1 MIAME
6 VEHNITEV
14 LEQDLQRIDKLKR
27 EVFFQEK
34 KETSPLISTFLEF
47 VFNKQGKN
55 LRPKLAL
62 LSSKAQGETNR
73 ATYLSAILIDIL
85 HEATLL
91 HDDVVDAA
99 ELRRGATSANV
110 VFGNKATVLMGDYL
124 LSKMIEVCTKEKEFK
139 LLEII
144 STTLVSLSKGELIQ
158 LNATKENEFSVAQLT
173 KVAALKT
180 GSLLKA
186 SCLAG
191 AYSAGLQ
198 EEDEQVWVNFAEN
211 LGIAYQIKDD
221 IIDYVENGKEQYK
234 DIKEGKVNIPMALAL
249 ESADKETAAHILGL
263 IKDRENFKANISEI
277 TAFLKTQKGIQLAEN
292 LQDDFTEKA
301 VAELR
306 SMSNSEDLI
315 SFTEKIAKRTF

>member
-1 MIAME
+1 MIAMD
-6 VEHNITEV
+6 VTNNITEV
-14 LEQDLQRIDKLKR
+14 LAEDLKQIDALKR
-27 EVFFQEK
+27 EIFFQDK
-34 KETSPLISTFLEF
+34 KETSPLIATFLEF

-55 LRPKLAL
+55 LRPKLTL
-62 LSSKAQGETNR
+62 LSSKVVGETNR
-73 ATYLSAILIDIL
+73 STYLSAILIDIL

-124 LSKMIEVCTKEKEFK
+124 LSKMIEVCTKQQEFK

-158 LNATKENEFSVAQLT
+158 LNATKDNEFSVSQLT
-173 KVAALKT
+173 KIAALKT

-191 AYSAGLQ
+191 AYSAGLVQ
-198 EEDEQVWVNFAEN
+198 NEESVWNDYAEY
-211 LGIAYQIKDD
+211 LGVSYQIKDD
-221 IIDYVENGKEQYK
+221 IIDYVENGKERYK

-249 ESADKETAAHILGL
+249 EEADEREAEHMLGL
-263 IKDRENFKANISEI
+263 IKDKENFESNIQEI
-277 TAFLKTQKGIQLAEN
+277 ESFLEKKGGLQLAEN
-292 LQDDFTEKA
+292 LQVSFLNKA
-301 VAELR
+301 IDELKKIP
-306 SMSNSEDLI
+306 NSEDLI
-315 SFTEKIAKRTF
+315 HFTETIGKRTF

>member
-1 MIAME
+1 MIAMD
-6 VEHNITEV
+6 VEQNITEV
-14 LEQDLQRIDKLKR
+14 LELDLQKIDSLKR
-27 EVFFQEK
+27 EIFFQDK
-34 KETSPLISTFLEF
+34 KETSPLIATFLEF

-62 LSSKAQGETNR
+62 LTSKVVGKTNR
-73 ATYLSAILIDIL
+73 STYLSAILIDIL

-124 LSKMIEVCTKEKEFK
+124 LSKMIEVCTKQKEFK

-158 LNATKENEFSVAQLT
+158 LNATKESEFSVSQLT

-191 AYSAGLQ
+191 AYSAGLK
-198 EEDEQVWVNFAEN
+198 EEDEKVWNDFAEY

-249 ESADKETAAHILGL
+249 ENGEKQKAEHILTL
-263 IKDRENFKANISEI
+263 IKDKENFDVNINKIELFLENNNGLQKAEELQEMYLQKSISE
-277 TAFLKTQKGIQLAEN
+277 LNKLEG
-292 LQDDFTEKA
+292 
-301 VAELR
+301 
-306 SMSNSEDLI
+306 SEDLI
-315 SFTEKIAKRTF
+315 WFTEMIGKRKY

>member
-1 MIAME
+1 M
-6 VEHNITEV
+6 
-14 LEQDLQRIDKLKR
+14 
-27 EVFFQEK
+27 
-34 KETSPLISTFLEF
+34 EF

-99 ELRRGATSANV
+99 QLRRGETSANV

-158 LNATKENEFSVAQLT
+158 LNATKESEFSVAQLT

-198 EEDEQVWVNFAEN
+198 EEDEQVWVDFAEN

-221 IIDYVENGKEQYK
+221 IIDYVENGKEQFK

-263 IKDRENFKANISEI
+263 IKDKENFKANIVEI
-277 TAFLKTQKGIQLAEN
+277 TTFLNTQNGVQLAEN
-292 LQDDFTEKA
+292 LQDKFTEKA
-301 VAELR
+301 VVELHK
-306 SMSNSEDLI
+306 MNNSEDLI
-315 SFTEKIAKRTF
+315 AFTEKIAKRTF

>member
-1 MIAME
+1 MIAMD
-6 VEHNITEV
+6 VKQDMTEV
-14 LEQDLQRIDKLKR
+14 LEQDIQRIDSLKR
-27 EVFFQEK
+27 EIFFQDK
-34 KETSPLISTFLEF
+34 KETSPLIATFLEF

-55 LRPKLAL
+55 LRPKLTL
-62 LSSKAQGETNR
+62 LTSKVVGKTNR
-73 ATYLSAILIDIL
+73 STYLSAILIDIL

-99 ELRRGATSANV
+99 ELRRGETSANV

-124 LSKMIEVCTKEKEFK
+124 LSKMIEVCTKQKEFK

-158 LNATKENEFSVAQLT
+158 LNATKENEFAVAQLT
-173 KVAALKT
+173 KIAALKT

-191 AYSAGLQ
+191 AYSAGLR
-198 EEDEQVWVNFAEN
+198 EEDEQIWNDFAEY

-221 IIDYVENGKEQYK
+221 IIDYVENGKERYK

-249 ESADKETAAHILGL
+249 ENSDQETSEHILCL
-263 IKDRENFKANISEI
+263 IKDNENFETNIEQIHS
-277 TAFLKTQKGIQLAEN
+277 FLNENEGLKLAET
-292 LQDDFTEKA
+292 LQENFLEKAMNKLRELPNSDDLIGFTEA
-301 VAELR
+301 
-306 SMSNSEDLI
+306 I
-315 SFTEKIAKRTF
+315 GKRTF

>member
-1 MIAME
+1 MIAMD
-6 VEHNITEV
+6 VQQNISEI
-14 LEQDLQRIDKLKR
+14 LEQDLQRIDALKR
-27 EVFFQEK
+27 EVFFQDK

-55 LRPKLAL
+55 LRPKLTL

-99 ELRRGATSANV
+99 ELRRGETSANV

-158 LNATKENEFSVAQLT
+158 LNATKENEFSVGQLT

-198 EEDEQVWVNFAEN
+198 EENEQVWVDFAEN

-249 ESADKETAAHILGL
+249 ENADKEQAAHILGL
-263 IKDRENFKANISEI
+263 IKNKEKFDSNIEEI
-277 TAFLKTQKGIQLAEN
+277 IRFLTAQNGIQLAEN

-301 VAELR
+301 VSELQK
-306 SMSNSEDLI
+306 MNNSEDLI
-315 SFTEKIAKRTF
+315 AFTEKIAKRTF

>member
-1 MIAME
+1 MIAMD
-6 VEHNITEV
+6 VTNNITEV
-14 LEQDLQRIDKLKR
+14 LAEDLKQIDALKR
-27 EVFFQEK
+27 EIFFQDK
-34 KETSPLISTFLEF
+34 KETSPLIATFLEF

-55 LRPKLAL
+55 LRPKLTL
-62 LSSKAQGETNR
+62 LTSKVVGETNR
-73 ATYLSAILIDIL
+73 STYLSAILIDIL

-124 LSKMIEVCTKEKEFK
+124 LSKMIEVCTKQQEFK

-158 LNATKENEFSVAQLT
+158 LNATKDNEFSVSQLT
-173 KVAALKT
+173 KIAALKT

-191 AYSAGLQ
+191 AYSAGLVQ
-198 EEDEQVWVNFAEN
+198 NEESVWNDYAEY
-211 LGIAYQIKDD
+211 LGVSYQIKDD
-221 IIDYVENGKEQYK
+221 IIDYVENGKERYK

-249 ESADKETAAHILGL
+249 EEADEREAEHMLGL
-263 IKDRENFKANISEI
+263 IKDKENFESNIQEI
-277 TAFLKTQKGIQLAEN
+277 ESFLEKKGGLQLAEN
-292 LQDDFTEKA
+292 LQVTYLNKA
-301 VAELR
+301 IDELKK
-306 SMSNSEDLI
+306 MSNSEDLI
-315 SFTEKIAKRTF
+315 HFTETIGKRTF

>member
-1 MIAME
+1 MIAMD
-6 VEHNITEV
+6 VKQDMTEV
-14 LEQDLQRIDKLKR
+14 LEQDIQRIDSLKR
-27 EVFFQEK
+27 EIFFQDK
-34 KETSPLISTFLEF
+34 KETSPLIATFLEF

-55 LRPKLAL
+55 LRPKLTL
-62 LSSKAQGETNR
+62 LTSKVVGKTNR
-73 ATYLSAILIDIL
+73 STYLSAILIDIL

-99 ELRRGATSANV
+99 ELRRGETSANV

-124 LSKMIEVCTKEKEFK
+124 LSKMIEVCTKQKEFK

-158 LNATKENEFSVAQLT
+158 LNATKENEFAVAQLT
-173 KVAALKT
+173 KIAALKT

-191 AYSAGLQ
+191 AYSAGLR
-198 EEDEQVWVNFAEN
+198 EEDEQIWNDFAEY

-249 ESADKETAAHILGL
+249 EYADQATSEHILNL
-263 IKDRENFKANISEI
+263 IKDKENFETNIEQIHS
-277 TAFLKTQKGIQLAEN
+277 FLNENEGLKLAET
-292 LQDDFTEKA
+292 LQENFLEKA
-301 VAELR
+301 MNKLRELP
-306 SMSNSEDLI
+306 NSEDLI
-315 SFTEKIAKRTF
+315 GFTEAIGKRTF

>member
-6 VEHNITEV
+6 VEHNISEI

-158 LNATKENEFSVAQLT
+158 LNATRENEFSVDQLT

-198 EEDEQVWVNFAEN
+198 EKDEQVWVKFAEN

-221 IIDYVENGKEQYK
+221 IIDYLENGKEQYK
-234 DIKEGKVNIPMALAL
+234 DIKEGKVNIPMALAM
-249 ESADKETAAHILGL
+249 ERTDKETAAHILGL
-263 IKDRENFKANISEI
+263 IKDKDNFDNNIVEI
-277 TAFLKTQKGIQLAEN
+277 TNFLNSQNGIQLAEN

-301 VAELR
+301 VFDLR
-306 SMSNSEDLI
+306 SINNSEDLI
-315 SFTEKIAKRTF
+315 AFTEKIAKRTF

>member
-1 MIAME
+1 MD
-6 VEHNITEV
+6 VEQNITEV
-14 LEQDLQRIDKLKR
+14 LELDLQKIDSLKR
-27 EVFFQEK
+27 EIFFQDK
-34 KETSPLISTFLEF
+34 KETSPLIATFLEF

-62 LSSKAQGETNR
+62 LTSKVVGKTNR
-73 ATYLSAILIDIL
+73 STYLSAILIDIL

-124 LSKMIEVCTKEKEFK
+124 LSKMIEVCTKQKEFK

-158 LNATKENEFSVAQLT
+158 LNATKESEFSVSQLT

-191 AYSAGLQ
+191 AYSAGLK
-198 EEDEQVWVNFAEN
+198 EEDEKVWNDFAEY

-249 ESADKETAAHILGL
+249 ENGEKQKAEHILTL
-263 IKDRENFKANISEI
+263 IKDKENFDVNINKIELFLENNNGLQKAEELQEMYLQKSISE
-277 TAFLKTQKGIQLAEN
+277 LNKLEG
-292 LQDDFTEKA
+292 
-301 VAELR
+301 
-306 SMSNSEDLI
+306 SEDLI
-315 SFTEKIAKRTF
+315 WFTEMIGKRKY

>member
-1 MIAME
+1 MIAMD
-6 VEHNITEV
+6 VTNNITEV
-14 LEQDLQRIDKLKR
+14 LAEDLKQIDALKR
-27 EVFFQEK
+27 EIFFQDK
-34 KETSPLISTFLEF
+34 KETSPLIATFLEF

-55 LRPKLAL
+55 LRPKLTL
-62 LSSKAQGETNR
+62 LSSKVVGETNR
-73 ATYLSAILIDIL
+73 STYLSAILIDIL

-124 LSKMIEVCTKEKEFK
+124 LSKMIEVCTKQQEFK

-158 LNATKENEFSVAQLT
+158 LNATKDNEFSVSQLT
-173 KVAALKT
+173 KIAALKT

-191 AYSAGLQ
+191 AYSAGLVQ
-198 EEDEQVWVNFAEN
+198 NKISVWNDYAEY
-211 LGIAYQIKDD
+211 LGVSYQIKDD
-221 IIDYVENGKEQYK
+221 IIDYVENGKERYK

-249 ESADKETAAHILGL
+249 EEADEREAEQMLGL
-263 IKDRENFKANISEI
+263 IKDKENFESNIQEI
-277 TAFLKTQKGIQLAEN
+277 ESFLEKKGGLQLAEN
-292 LQDDFTEKA
+292 LQVTYLNKA
-301 VAELR
+301 IDELKK
-306 SMSNSEDLI
+306 MPNSEDLI
-315 SFTEKIAKRTF
+315 HFTDTIGKRTF

>member
-1 MIAME
+1 MIAMD
-6 VEHNITEV
+6 VTNNITEV
-14 LEQDLQRIDKLKR
+14 LAEDLKQIDALKR
-27 EVFFQEK
+27 EIFFQDK
-34 KETSPLISTFLEF
+34 KETSPLIATFLEF

-55 LRPKLAL
+55 LRPKLTL
-62 LSSKAQGETNR
+62 LSSKVVGETNR
-73 ATYLSAILIDIL
+73 STYLSAILIDIL

-124 LSKMIEVCTKEKEFK
+124 LSKMIEVCTKQQEFK

-158 LNATKENEFSVAQLT
+158 LNATKDNEFSVSQLT
-173 KVAALKT
+173 KIAALKT

-191 AYSAGLQ
+191 AYSAGLVQ
-198 EEDEQVWVNFAEN
+198 NKISVWNDYAEY
-211 LGIAYQIKDD
+211 LGVSYQIKDD
-221 IIDYVENGKEQYK
+221 IIDYVENGKERYK

-249 ESADKETAAHILGL
+249 EEADEREAEHMLGL
-263 IKDRENFKANISEI
+263 IKDKENFESNIQEI
-277 TAFLKTQKGIQLAEN
+277 ESFLEKKGGLQLAEN
-292 LQDDFTEKA
+292 LQVTYLNKA
-301 VAELR
+301 IDELKK
-306 SMSNSEDLI
+306 MPNSEDLI
-315 SFTEKIAKRTF
+315 HFTDTIGKRTF

>member
-1 MIAME
+1 MIAMD
-6 VEHNITEV
+6 VTNNITEV
-14 LEQDLQRIDKLKR
+14 LAEDLKQIDALKR
-27 EVFFQEK
+27 EIFFQDK
-34 KETSPLISTFLEF
+34 KETSPLIATFLEF

-55 LRPKLAL
+55 LRPKLTL
-62 LSSKAQGETNR
+62 LSSKVVGETNR
-73 ATYLSAILIDIL
+73 STYLSAILIDIL

-124 LSKMIEVCTKEKEFK
+124 LSKMIEVCTKQQEFK

-158 LNATKENEFSVAQLT
+158 LNATKDNEFSVSQLT
-173 KVAALKT
+173 KIAALKT

-191 AYSAGLQ
+191 AYSAGLVQ
-198 EEDEQVWVNFAEN
+198 NEESVWNDYAEY
-211 LGIAYQIKDD
+211 LGVSYQIKDD
-221 IIDYVENGKEQYK
+221 IIDYVENGKERYK

-249 ESADKETAAHILGL
+249 EEADEREAEHMLGL
-263 IKDRENFKANISEI
+263 IKDKENFESNIQEI
-277 TAFLKTQKGIQLAEN
+277 ESFLEKKGGLQLAEN
-292 LQDDFTEKA
+292 LQVTFLNKA
-301 VAELR
+301 IDELKK
-306 SMSNSEDLI
+306 MPNSEDLI
-315 SFTEKIAKRTF
+315 HFTETIGKRTF

>member
-6 VEHNITEV
+6 VEHNISEI
-14 LEQDLQRIDKLKR
+14 LEKDLQRIDKLKR

-99 ELRRGATSANV
+99 QLRRGETSANV

-158 LNATKENEFSVAQLT
+158 LNATKESEFSVAQLT

-198 EEDEQVWVNFAEN
+198 EEDEQVWVDFAEN

-221 IIDYVENGKEQYK
+221 IIDYVENGKEQFK

-249 ESADKETAAHILGL
+249 ESADKETAAHILEL
-263 IKDRENFKANISEI
+263 IKDKENFKANIVEI
-277 TAFLKTQKGIQLAEN
+277 TTFLNTQNGVQLAEN
-292 LQDDFTEKA
+292 LQDKFTEKA
-301 VAELR
+301 VVELHK
-306 SMSNSEDLI
+306 MNNSEDLI
-315 SFTEKIAKRTF
+315 AFTEKIAKRTF

>member
-1 MIAME
+1 MIAMDVKQNISE
-6 VEHNITEV
+6 VI
-14 LEQDLQRIDKLKR
+14 EQDLQQIDALKR
-27 EVFFQEK
+27 EIFFQDT

-62 LSSKAQGETNR
+62 LTSKVVGETNR
-73 ATYLSAILIDIL
+73 STYLSAILIDIL

-99 ELRRGATSANV
+99 QLRRGETSANV

-158 LNATKENEFSVAQLT
+158 LNATKESEFSVSQLT

-191 AYSAGLQ
+191 AYSAGLKEGEGQ
-198 EEDEQVWVNFAEN
+198 ILNSFAEN

-234 DIKEGKVNIPMALAL
+234 DLKEGKVNIPMALAL
-249 ESADKETAAHILGL
+249 QNSSKDAAESIMQLIRDKE
-263 IKDRENFKANISEI
+263 NFATNKSNIIEFLEAN
-277 TAFLKTQKGIQLAEN
+277 KGI
-292 LQDDFTEKA
+292 EKA
-301 VAELR
+301 EALQENYTNEAISMLEQISNTEELI
-306 SMSNSEDLI
+306 E
-315 SFTEKIAKRTF
+315 FTKKIGKRRF

>member
-1 MIAME
+1 MIAMD
-6 VEHNITEV
+6 VKQDMTEV
-14 LEQDLQRIDKLKR
+14 LEQDIQRIDSLKR
-27 EVFFQEK
+27 EIFFQDK
-34 KETSPLISTFLEF
+34 KETSPLIATFLEF

-55 LRPKLAL
+55 LRPKLTL
-62 LSSKAQGETNR
+62 LTSKVVGKTNR
-73 ATYLSAILIDIL
+73 STYLSAILIDIL

-99 ELRRGATSANV
+99 ELRRGETSANV

-124 LSKMIEVCTKEKEFK
+124 LSKMIEVCTKQKEFK

-158 LNATKENEFSVAQLT
+158 LNATKENEFAVAQLT
-173 KVAALKT
+173 KIAALKT

-191 AYSAGLQ
+191 AYSAGLR
-198 EEDEQVWVNFAEN
+198 EEDEQIWNDFAEY

-249 ESADKETAAHILGL
+249 EYADQATSEHILNL
-263 IKDRENFKANISEI
+263 IKDKENFETNIEQIHS
-277 TAFLKTQKGIQLAEN
+277 FLKENEGLKLAET
-292 LQDDFTEKA
+292 LQENFLEKA
-301 VAELR
+301 MNKLRELP
-306 SMSNSEDLI
+306 NSEDLI
-315 SFTEKIAKRTF
+315 GFTEAIGKRTF

>member
-1 MIAME
+1 MIAMD
-6 VEHNITEV
+6 VTNNIAEE
-14 LEQDLQRIDKLKR
+14 LAKDLQQIDALKR
-27 EVFFQEK
+27 EIFFQDK
-34 KETSPLISTFLEF
+34 KETSPLIATFLEF

-62 LSSKAQGETNR
+62 LTSKVVGNTNR
-73 ATYLSAILIDIL
+73 STYLSAILIDIL

-99 ELRRGATSANV
+99 ELRRGETSANV

-124 LSKMIEVCTKEKEFK
+124 LSKMIEVCTKQKEFK

-158 LNATKENEFSVAQLT
+158 LNATKENEFSVSQLT
-173 KVAALKT
+173 KIAALKT

-198 EEDEQVWVNFAEN
+198 EKDEQIWVDFAEY
-211 LGIAYQIKDD
+211 LGVSYQIKDD
-221 IIDYVENGKEQYK
+221 IIDYVENGKERYK

-249 ESADKETAAHILGL
+249 ENSDQETSEHILCL
-263 IKDRENFKANISEI
+263 IKDNENFETNIDQIHS
-277 TAFLKTQKGIQLAEN
+277 FLKENEGLKLAES
-292 LQDDFTEKA
+292 LQENFLEKAINELQKLPNSDDLIVFTEA
-301 VAELR
+301 
-306 SMSNSEDLI
+306 I
-315 SFTEKIAKRTF
+315 GQRTF

>member
-1 MIAME
+1 MIAMD
-6 VEHNITEV
+6 VTNNIAEE
-14 LEQDLQRIDKLKR
+14 LAKDLQQIDALKR
-27 EVFFQEK
+27 EIFFQDK
-34 KETSPLISTFLEF
+34 KETSPLIATFLEF

-62 LSSKAQGETNR
+62 LTSKVVGNTNR
-73 ATYLSAILIDIL
+73 STYLSAILIDIL

-99 ELRRGATSANV
+99 ELRRGETSANV

-124 LSKMIEVCTKEKEFK
+124 LSKMIEVCTKQKEFK

-158 LNATKENEFSVAQLT
+158 LNATKENEFSVSQLT
-173 KVAALKT
+173 KIAALKT

-198 EEDEQVWVNFAEN
+198 EKDEQIWVDFAEY
-211 LGIAYQIKDD
+211 LGVSYQIKDD
-221 IIDYVENGKEQYK
+221 IIDYLENGKERYK

-249 ESADKETAAHILGL
+249 ENSDQETSEHILCL
-263 IKDRENFKANISEI
+263 IKDNENFETNIDQIHS
-277 TAFLKTQKGIQLAEN
+277 FLKENEGLKLAES
-292 LQDDFTEKA
+292 LQENFLEKAINELQKLPNSDDLIVFTEA
-301 VAELR
+301 
-306 SMSNSEDLI
+306 I
-315 SFTEKIAKRTF
+315 GQRTF

>member
-1 MIAME
+1 MIAMD
-6 VEHNITEV
+6 VTNNITEV
-14 LEQDLQRIDKLKR
+14 LAEDLKQIDALKR
-27 EVFFQEK
+27 EIFFQDK
-34 KETSPLISTFLEF
+34 KETSPLIATFLEF

-55 LRPKLAL
+55 LRPKLTL
-62 LSSKAQGETNR
+62 LSSKVVGETNR
-73 ATYLSAILIDIL
+73 STYLSAILIDIL

-124 LSKMIEVCTKEKEFK
+124 LSKMIEVCTKQQEFK

-158 LNATKENEFSVAQLT
+158 LNATKDNEFSVSQLT
-173 KVAALKT
+173 KIAALKT

-191 AYSAGLQ
+191 AYSAGLVQ
-198 EEDEQVWVNFAEN
+198 NEESVWNDYAEY
-211 LGIAYQIKDD
+211 LGVSYQIKDD
-221 IIDYVENGKEQYK
+221 IIDYVENGKERYK

-249 ESADKETAAHILGL
+249 EEADEREAEHMLGL
-263 IKDRENFKANISEI
+263 IKDKENFESNIQEI
-277 TAFLKTQKGIQLAEN
+277 ESFLEKKGGLQLAEN
-292 LQDDFTEKA
+292 LQVTYLNKA
-301 VAELR
+301 IDELKK
-306 SMSNSEDLI
+306 MPNSEDLI
-315 SFTEKIAKRTF
+315 HFTETIGKRTF

>member
-1 MIAME
+1 
-6 VEHNITEV
+6 
-14 LEQDLQRIDKLKR
+14 
-27 EVFFQEK
+27 
-34 KETSPLISTFLEF
+34 
-47 VFNKQGKN
+47 
-55 LRPKLAL
+55 LAL
-62 LSSKAQGETNR
+62 LSSKAQGETTR

-99 ELRRGATSANV
+99 QLRRGETSANV
-110 VFGNKATVLMGDYL
+110 VFGNKATVLMGDYF

-158 LNATKENEFSVAQLT
+158 LNATKENEFSVSQLT
-173 KVAALKT
+173 RVAALKT

-198 EEDEQVWVNFAEN
+198 EENEQVWVNFAEN

-221 IIDYVENGKEQYK
+221 IIDYLENGKEQYK

-249 ESADKETAAHILGL
+249 ECADKETAAHVLDL
-263 IKDRENFKANISEI
+263 IKDKDNFQTNISEI
-277 TAFLKTQKGIQLAEN
+277 TTFLKTQNGIKLAEN

-301 VAELR
+301 VAELHKIN
-306 SMSNSEDLI
+306 NSEDLI
-315 SFTEKIAKRTF
+315 AFTEKIARRTY

>member
-6 VEHNITEV
+6 VEHNISEI
-14 LEQDLQRIDKLKR
+14 LEKDLQRIDKLKR

-99 ELRRGATSANV
+99 QLRRGETSANV

-158 LNATKENEFSVAQLT
+158 LNATKESEFSLAQLT

-198 EEDEQVWVNFAEN
+198 EEDEQVWVDFAEN

-221 IIDYVENGKEQYK
+221 IIDYVENGKEQFK

-263 IKDRENFKANISEI
+263 IKDKENFKANIIEI
-277 TAFLKTQKGIQLAEN
+277 TTFLNTQNGVQLAEN
-292 LQDDFTEKA
+292 LQDKFTEKA
-301 VAELR
+301 VVELHK
-306 SMSNSEDLI
+306 MNNSEDLI
-315 SFTEKIAKRTF
+315 AFTEKIAKRTF

>member
-1 MIAME
+1 ME
-6 VEHNITEV
+6 VEHNISEI
-14 LEQDLQRIDKLKR
+14 LEKDLQRIDKLKR

-99 ELRRGATSANV
+99 QLRRGETSANV

-158 LNATKENEFSVAQLT
+158 LNATKESEFSVAQLT

-198 EEDEQVWVNFAEN
+198 EEDEQVWVDFAEN

-221 IIDYVENGKEQYK
+221 IIDYVENGKEQFK

-249 ESADKETAAHILGL
+249 ESADKETAAHILEL
-263 IKDRENFKANISEI
+263 IKDKENFKANIVEI
-277 TAFLKTQKGIQLAEN
+277 TTFLNTQNGVQLAEN
-292 LQDDFTEKA
+292 LQDKFTEKA
-301 VAELR
+301 VVELHK
-306 SMSNSEDLI
+306 MNNSEDLI
-315 SFTEKIAKRTF
+315 AFTEKIAKRTF

>member
-6 VEHNITEV
+6 VEHNISEI
-14 LEQDLQRIDKLKR
+14 LEKDLQRIDKLKR

-99 ELRRGATSANV
+99 QLRRGETSANV

-158 LNATKENEFSVAQLT
+158 LNATKESEFSVAQLT

-198 EEDEQVWVNFAEN
+198 EEAEQVWVDFAEN

-221 IIDYVENGKEQYK
+221 IIDYVENGKEQFK

-263 IKDRENFKANISEI
+263 IKDKENFKANIVEI
-277 TAFLKTQKGIQLAEN
+277 TTFLNTQNGVQLAEN
-292 LQDDFTEKA
+292 LQDKFTEKA
-301 VAELR
+301 VVELHK
-306 SMSNSEDLI
+306 MNNSEDLI
-315 SFTEKIAKRTF
+315 AFTEKIAKRTF

>member
-1 MIAME
+1 MIVMD
-6 VEHNITEV
+6 IKQPISEV
-14 LEQDLQRIDKLKR
+14 LEHDLQKIDALKR
-27 EVFFQEK
+27 EVFFQDT

-47 VFNKQGKN
+47 VFEKKGKN

-73 ATYLSAILIDIL
+73 STYLSAILIDIL

-99 ELRRGATSANV
+99 QLRRGETSANV

-158 LNATKENEFSVAQLT
+158 LNATKENEFSVSQLT

-191 AYSAGLQ
+191 AYSAGLH
-198 EEDEQVWVNFAEN
+198 EEDEKVWNDFAEN

-249 ESADKETAAHILGL
+249 ENGERQISEYVLGL
-263 IKDRENFKANISEI
+263 IKDKENFDTNKDEIIS
-277 TAFLKTQKGIQLAEN
+277 FLKSQNGVQLAEN
-292 LQDDFTEKA
+292 LQDRYTEKA
-301 VAELR
+301 VSELR
-306 SMSNSEDLI
+306 KLPNSDDLI
-315 SFTEKIAKRTF
+315 RFTEKIAKRKF

>member
-1 MIAME
+1 MIAMD
-6 VEHNITEV
+6 VKQNITEV
-14 LEQDLQRIDKLKR
+14 LEQDLQRIDSLKR
-27 EVFFQEK
+27 EIFFQDK
-34 KETSPLISTFLEF
+34 KETSPLIATFLEY

-62 LSSKAQGETNR
+62 LTSKVVGKTNR
-73 ATYLSAILIDIL
+73 STYLSAILIDIL

-91 HDDVVDAA
+91 HDDVMDAA

-124 LSKMIEVCTKEKEFK
+124 LSKMIEVCTKQQEFK

-158 LNATKENEFSVAQLT
+158 LNATKENEFSVNQLT
-173 KVAALKT
+173 KIAALKT

-191 AYSAGLQ
+191 AYSAGLK
-198 EEDEQVWVNFAEN
+198 EEEEQVWSDFAEY

-221 IIDYVENGKEQYK
+221 IIDYVENGKERFK

-249 ESADKETAAHILGL
+249 ESSDNNNSERILTL
-263 IKDRENFKANISEI
+263 IKDNENFDVNINEIELFLENNYGLQKAEELQEMYLQKSISE
-277 TAFLKTQKGIQLAEN
+277 LKKLSG
-292 LQDDFTEKA
+292 
-301 VAELR
+301 
-306 SMSNSEDLI
+306 SEDLI
-315 SFTEKIAKRTF
+315 GFTVMIGKRKY

>member
-1 MIAME
+1 MIAMD
-6 VEHNITEV
+6 VKQDMTEV
-14 LEQDLQRIDKLKR
+14 LEQDLQRIDSLKR
-27 EVFFQEK
+27 EIFFQDK
-34 KETSPLISTFLEF
+34 KETSPLIATFLEF

-55 LRPKLAL
+55 LRPKLTL
-62 LSSKAQGETNR
+62 LTSKVVGKTNR
-73 ATYLSAILIDIL
+73 STYLSAILIDIL

-99 ELRRGATSANV
+99 ELRRGETSANV

-124 LSKMIEVCTKEKEFK
+124 LSKMIEVCTKQKEFK

-158 LNATKENEFSVAQLT
+158 LNATKENEFAVAQLT
-173 KVAALKT
+173 KIAALKT

-191 AYSAGLQ
+191 AYSAGLR
-198 EEDEQVWVNFAEN
+198 EEDEQIWNDFAEY

-249 ESADKETAAHILGL
+249 EYADQATSEHILNL
-263 IKDRENFKANISEI
+263 IKDKENFETNIEQIHS
-277 TAFLKTQKGIQLAEN
+277 FLNENEGLKLAET
-292 LQDDFTEKA
+292 LQENFLEKA
-301 VAELR
+301 MNKLRELP
-306 SMSNSEDLI
+306 NSEDLI
-315 SFTEKIAKRTF
+315 GFTEAIGKRTF

>member
-1 MIAME
+1 MIAMD
-6 VEHNITEV
+6 VKQNITEV
-14 LEQDLQRIDKLKR
+14 LEQDLQRIDSLKR
-27 EVFFQEK
+27 EIFFQDK
-34 KETSPLISTFLEF
+34 KETSPLIATFLEY

-62 LSSKAQGETNR
+62 LTSKVVGKTNR
-73 ATYLSAILIDIL
+73 STYLSAILIDIL

-124 LSKMIEVCTKEKEFK
+124 LSKMIEVCTKQQEFK

-158 LNATKENEFSVAQLT
+158 LNATKENEFSVNQLT
-173 KVAALKT
+173 KIAALKT

-191 AYSAGLQ
+191 AYSAGLK
-198 EEDEQVWVNFAEN
+198 EEEEQVWSDFAEY

-221 IIDYVENGKEQYK
+221 IIDYVENGKERFK

-249 ESADKETAAHILGL
+249 ESSDKNNSEHILTL
-263 IKDRENFKANISEI
+263 IKDNENFDVNINEIELFLENNYGLQKAEELQEMYLQKSISE
-277 TAFLKTQKGIQLAEN
+277 LKN
-292 LQDDFTEKA
+292 L
-301 VAELR
+301 
-306 SMSNSEDLI
+306 SGSEDLI
-315 SFTEKIAKRTF
+315 GFTEMIGKRKY

>member
-1 MIAME
+1 MIAMD
-6 VEHNITEV
+6 VTNNIAEE
-14 LEQDLQRIDKLKR
+14 LAKDIQQIDALKR
-27 EVFFQEK
+27 EIFFQDK
-34 KETSPLISTFLEF
+34 KETSPLIATFLEF

-62 LSSKAQGETNR
+62 LTSKVVGNTNR
-73 ATYLSAILIDIL
+73 STYLSAILIDIL

-99 ELRRGATSANV
+99 ELRRGETSANV

-124 LSKMIEVCTKEKEFK
+124 LSKMIEVCTKQKEFK

-158 LNATKENEFSVAQLT
+158 LNATKENEFSVSQLT
-173 KVAALKT
+173 KIAALKT

-198 EEDEQVWVNFAEN
+198 EKDEQIWVDFAEY
-211 LGIAYQIKDD
+211 LGVSYQIKDD
-221 IIDYVENGKEQYK
+221 IIDYVENGKERYK

-249 ESADKETAAHILGL
+249 ENSDQETSEHILCL
-263 IKDRENFKANISEI
+263 IKDNENFETNIDQIHS
-277 TAFLKTQKGIQLAEN
+277 FLKENEGLKLAES
-292 LQDDFTEKA
+292 LQENFLEKAINELQKLPNSDDLIVFTEA
-301 VAELR
+301 
-306 SMSNSEDLI
+306 I
-315 SFTEKIAKRTF
+315 GQRTF

>member
-6 VEHNITEV
+6 VEHNISEI
-14 LEQDLQRIDKLKR
+14 LEKDLQRIDKLKR

-34 KETSPLISTFLEF
+34 IETSPLISTFLEF

-99 ELRRGATSANV
+99 QLRRGETSANV

-158 LNATKENEFSVAQLT
+158 LNATKESEFSLAQLT

-198 EEDEQVWVNFAEN
+198 EEDEQVWVDFAEN

-221 IIDYVENGKEQYK
+221 IIDYVENGKEQFK

-263 IKDRENFKANISEI
+263 IKDKENFKANIVEI
-277 TAFLKTQKGIQLAEN
+277 TTFLNTQNGVQLAEN
-292 LQDDFTEKA
+292 LQDKFTEKA
-301 VAELR
+301 VVELHK
-306 SMSNSEDLI
+306 MNNSEDLI
-315 SFTEKIAKRTF
+315 AFTEKIAKRTF

>member
-6 VEHNITEV
+6 VEHNISEI
-14 LEQDLQRIDKLKR
+14 LEKDLQRIDKLKR

-99 ELRRGATSANV
+99 QLRRGETSANV

-158 LNATKENEFSVAQLT
+158 LNATKESEFSLAQLT

-198 EEDEQVWVNFAEN
+198 EEDEQVWVGFAEN

-221 IIDYVENGKEQYK
+221 IIDYVENGKEQFK

-263 IKDRENFKANISEI
+263 IKDKENFKANIVEI
-277 TAFLKTQKGIQLAEN
+277 TTFLNTQNGVQLAEN
-292 LQDDFTEKA
+292 LQDKFTEKA
-301 VAELR
+301 VVELHK
-306 SMSNSEDLI
+306 MNNSEDLI
-315 SFTEKIAKRTF
+315 AFTEKIAKRTF

>member
-1 MIAME
+1 MIAMD
-6 VEHNITEV
+6 VTNNITEV
-14 LEQDLQRIDKLKR
+14 LAEDLKQIDALKR
-27 EVFFQEK
+27 EIFFQDK
-34 KETSPLISTFLEF
+34 KETSPLIATFLEF

-55 LRPKLAL
+55 LRPKLTL
-62 LSSKAQGETNR
+62 LTSKVVGETNR
-73 ATYLSAILIDIL
+73 STYLSAILIDIL

-124 LSKMIEVCTKEKEFK
+124 LSKMIEVCTKQQEFK

-158 LNATKENEFSVAQLT
+158 LNATKDNEFSVSQLT
-173 KVAALKT
+173 KIAALKT

-191 AYSAGLQ
+191 AYSAGLVQ
-198 EEDEQVWVNFAEN
+198 NEESVWNDYAEY
-211 LGIAYQIKDD
+211 LGVSYQIKDD
-221 IIDYVENGKEQYK
+221 IIDYVENGKERYK

-249 ESADKETAAHILGL
+249 EEADEREAEHMLGL
-263 IKDRENFKANISEI
+263 IKDKENFESNIQEI
-277 TAFLKTQKGIQLAEN
+277 ESFLEKNGGLQLAEN
-292 LQDDFTEKA
+292 LQVTYLNKA
-301 VAELR
+301 IDELKK
-306 SMSNSEDLI
+306 MPNSEDLI
-315 SFTEKIAKRTF
+315 HFTESIGKRTF

>member
-1 MIAME
+1 MIAMD
-6 VEHNITEV
+6 VKQNITEV
-14 LEQDLQRIDKLKR
+14 LEQDLQQIDLLKR
-27 EVFFQEK
+27 EIFFQDK
-34 KETSPLISTFLEF
+34 KETSPLIATFLEF

-62 LSSKAQGETNR
+62 LTSKVVGETNR
-73 ATYLSAILIDIL
+73 STYLSAILIDIL

-124 LSKMIEVCTKEKEFK
+124 LSKMIEVCTKQKEFK

-158 LNATKENEFSVAQLT
+158 LNATKESEFSVDQLL

-186 SCLAG
+186 SCLSG

-198 EEDEQVWVNFAEN
+198 EEDEQVWNDFAEY

-249 ESADKETAAHILGL
+249 ENGDRRIAERILGL
-263 IKDRENFKANISEI
+263 IKDKESFETNIKEVKAYLDSQNGLHMAEELQEKYLQKAISE
-277 TAFLKTQKGIQLAEN
+277 LKKLPNSADLIG
-292 LQDDFTEKA
+292 FTE
-301 VAELR
+301 
-306 SMSNSEDLI
+306 LI
-315 SFTEKIAKRTF
+315 GKRKY

>member
-6 VEHNITEV
+6 VEHNISEI
-14 LEQDLQRIDKLKR
+14 LEKDLQRIDKLKR

-99 ELRRGATSANV
+99 QLRRGETSANV

-158 LNATKENEFSVAQLT
+158 LNATKESEFSVAQLT

-198 EEDEQVWVNFAEN
+198 EEDEQVWVDFAEN

-221 IIDYVENGKEQYK
+221 IIDYVENGKEQFK

-249 ESADKETAAHILGL
+249 ESADKVTAAHILGL
-263 IKDRENFKANISEI
+263 IKDKENFKANIVEI
-277 TAFLKTQKGIQLAEN
+277 TTFLNTQNGVQLAEN
-292 LQDDFTEKA
+292 LQDKFTEKA
-301 VAELR
+301 VVELHK
-306 SMSNSEDLI
+306 MNNSEDLI
-315 SFTEKIAKRTF
+315 AFTEKIAKRTF